1 MTLVVVQIAWR
12 LPNAFNTIN
21 PLSSVTQ
28 SGITTTF
35 ASGFANY
42 SHVHSNGPIYLSAI
56 EQVNRTRP
64 KPSRI
69 GFFLVKR
76 TASSM
81 WFVEL
86 LGQQAETSRGLEE
99 ARKYLNETHR
109 STLVGELLR
118 LSQIC
123 HSYQYH
129 WATALRKR
137 VPPKIY
143 KGWADTQD
151 EDSEEPSDIELSS
164 DGKGD
169 ASDSE
174 EVEAATPVRGGY
186 QVSLL
191 QVCC

>member
-1 MTLVVVQIAWR
+1 M
-12 LPNAFNTIN
+12 
-21 PLSSVTQ
+21 
-28 SGITTTF
+28 TF
-35 ASGFANY
+35 AAGFANY
-42 SHVHSNGPIYLSAI
+42 SHVHLNGPIYLSAV
-56 EQVNRTRP
+56 EQVNRMRP
-64 KPSRI
+64 KPSQI

-76 TASSM
+76 TASLM

-86 LGQQAETSRGLEE
+86 LGQQAETLRGLEE
-99 ARKYLNETHR
+99 ARKCLNETHT

-123 HSYQYH
+123 HSDQYH

-164 DGKGD
+164 MGRVMPQIRERWK
-169 ASDSE
+169 
-174 EVEAATPVRGGY
+174 
-186 QVSLL
+186 L
-191 QVCC
+191 QHRFKVGIRFFCYRFVAD